1 MLTPAQNWFSAVK
14 VSTTVAQT
22 ADLKVLLFRCIFSSL
37 SVYVYLLLFFILNI
51 MSYVM
56 SKCFAVSV
64 LSHHHLNMSIYLM
77 KKYFKMFKNIYI
89 NINNYMKD
97 QG

>member
-1 MLTPAQNWFSAVK
+1 MY
-14 VSTTVAQT
+14 
-22 ADLKVLLFRCIFSSL
+22 FSSL